1 MKILYVIPARGGSK
15 GIPGKNIKSLNG
27 KPLIEYSI
35 DVARQLTTDENI
47 CVSTDDIAIKNVAE
61 SYGLNVPFMRPDYLA
76 TDKAGS
82 NGVILHAYQ
91 YYVELGRHYDAI
103 VLLQPTSPFRLSRDI
118 QNAIDLYSDKVDM
131 VVSVKEA
138 TTNPY
143 YNSYEVN
150 EQGYL
155 HISKGDGKYQRRQD
169 VPKAYEFNGAV
180 YVINPTSL
188 IEKGMENFDK
198 IVMSEMDEIHSL
210 DLDTLL
216 DWQMAEIMIK
226 EKMVEI

>member
-35 DVARQLTTDENI
+35 DAARQLTTDENI

-61 SYGLNVPFMRPDYLA
+61 NYGLNVPFMRPDYLA
-76 TDKAGS
+76 TDKSGS

-118 QNAIDLYSDKVDM
+118 QNAIGLYSDKVDM

-198 IVMSEMDEIHSL
+198 ILMSEMDEIHSL

-216 DWQMAEIMIK
+216 DWHMAEIMIK